1 MSRFALIALFFLFA
15 CNQPKTD
22 AVEKPDDLIPE
33 EKMVQIMADVHLLEA
48 ALNVRTPQVTRPH
61 GPLTLEGPRDSIL
74 HTVVNDPAAKP
85 PIEWY
90 DIFKRHGV
98 TKKQYE
104 TSMAW
109 YGSQPEKLNTL
120 YDEVITEL
128 TKRQLQERK

>member
-15 CNQPKTD
+15 CNQPKPD
-22 AVEKPDDLIPE
+22 AIEKPDDLIPE

-48 ALNVRTPQVTRPH
+48 ALNVRSPQVAHPP
-61 GPLTLEGPRDSIL
+61 GPLTLEGKRDTIL
-74 HTVVNDPAAKP
+74 HAIANDPNAKP
-85 PIEWY
+85 AIEWY
-90 DIFKRHGV
+90 DIFQKHGV

-104 TSMAW
+104 SSIAW
-109 YGSQPEKLNTL
+109 YGSQPEKLNAL